1 MLNEFELEFLKN
13 TDYSTL
19 YLLLHKLNTLCDLQ
33 LKGYME
39 DSISTT
45 FKNIDVIIEAMSLI
59 EGRLIVNFGDVKLS
73 LN

>member
-19 YLLLHKLNTLCDLQ
+19 CLLLDKLNTLCDLQ
-33 LKGYME
+33 LKGDME
-39 DSISTT
+39 DTISTT
-45 FKNIDVIIEAMSLI
+45 FKNIDVILDAMSLV
-59 EGRLIVNFGDVKLS
+59 EDKLIIDFGKAKHS